1 MQSWSMAVI
10 AHRLRRA
17 GFNPLLFS
25 YRSVRDSLADAAVRL
40 AKFIE
45 GFNAPPLHFVGYSLG
60 GLVLRA
66 LCAQNPFDPR
76 ARVVTIGTPHAG
88 SIAAAALARW
98 PGGPQLLGRGIGD
111 VHRALPRSWPPCDGA
126 WGTIIGARSLG
137 LGRIVTRFPG
147 ANDGTVGVQ
156 EAELPWAS
164 ARVVLPVSH
173 MEMLVS
179 PVVARQTAHF
189 LYRGVFAPR
198 AET

>member
-25 YRSVRDSLADAAVRL
+25 YRSVRDSLADAAARL
-40 AKFIE
+40 AEFIE
-45 GFNAPPLHFVGYSLG
+45 ALNVPPLHFVGYSLG

-66 LCAQNPFDPR
+66 LCAQTPFDPG

-98 PGGPQLLGRGIGD
+98 PGGPQLLGRAMGD
-111 VHRALPRSWPPCDGA
+111 VRRALPRLWAPCDGA

-137 LGRIVTRFPG
+137 LGRIVARFAG

-156 EAELPWAS
+156 EAQLPWAS
-164 ARVVLPVSH
+164 ASVVLPVSH

-179 PVVARQTAHF
+179 AAVAQQTAHF
-189 LYRGVFAPR
+189 LHRGVFAPR
-198 AET
+198 AGV